1 MVDVNIEYEEYA
13 AFPTMVYK
21 FKLEL
26 LTIDHLQMSK
36 WIKRQKKAE
45 DQVVQTEGDLYKLSY
60 FRPLVE
66 TANQVSAEILQKL
79 GYKYDK
85 LEMTGMWG
93 NYLRPGQTHP
103 PHTHSNN
110 ILSGVYYIETEK
122 GSSPIQFFDPRPV
135 AHHMKPV
142 NRPNWQNAGMLQFD
156 SEEGTGLIFPS
167 WLQHWV
173 PPTQTDRVSVSW
185 NILARG
191 TYGSV
196 DEYQYAN
203 I

>member
-1 MVDVNIEYEEYA
+1 
-13 AFPTMVYK
+13 
-21 FKLEL
+21 
-26 LTIDHLQMSK
+26 
-36 WIKRQKKAE
+36 
-45 DQVVQTEGDLYKLSY
+45 
-60 FRPLVE
+60 
-66 TANQVSAEILQKL
+66 
-79 GYKYDK
+79 
-85 LEMTGMWG
+85 MTGMWG

-122 GSSPIQFFDPRPV
+122 GSSPIQFFDPRPI

-142 NRPNWQNAGMLQFD
+142 IKPNWQNASMLQFD
-156 SEEGTGLIFPS
+156 AEEGSGLIFPA

-185 NILARG
+185 NILPRG
-191 TYGSV
+191 AYGSMN
-196 DEYQYAN
+196 EYQYAL

>member
-36 WIKRQKKAE
+36 WIKRQKEAE

-142 NRPNWQNAGMLQFD
+142 NRPNWQNGSMLQFD

>member
-21 FKLEL
+21 FKLDL
-26 LTIDHLQMSK
+26 PTIDHLQMSK
-36 WIKRQKKAE
+36 WIKRQKEAE
-45 DQVVQTEGDLYKLSY
+45 DQVVQTESDLYKLSY

-66 TANQVSAEILQKL
+66 TAKQINAEILQKL

-142 NRPNWQNAGMLQFD
+142 NRPNWQNGSMLQFD
-156 SEEGTGLIFPS
+156 SEQGTGLIFPS

-191 TYGSV
+191 TYGSI

>member
-1 MVDVNIEYEEYA
+1 
-13 AFPTMVYK
+13 
-21 FKLEL
+21 
-26 LTIDHLQMSK
+26 
-36 WIKRQKKAE
+36 
-45 DQVVQTEGDLYKLSY
+45 
-60 FRPLVE
+60 
-66 TANQVSAEILQKL
+66 
-79 GYKYDK
+79 
-85 LEMTGMWG
+85 
-93 NYLRPGQTHP
+93 
-103 PHTHSNN
+103 
-110 ILSGVYYIETEK
+110 
-122 GSSPIQFFDPRPV
+122 
-135 AHHMKPV
+135 MKPV